1 MLTRQMVVHDYDDRG
16 VPAPVNVPGSI
27 MLRQAGT
34 GTQSNITA
42 AMPISRPNSSPSH
55 ANGGPFYSA
64 GSYQYRPNVLQR
76 GGAMALTPAQ
86 PRVEMDPSD
95 QSTWQR
101 PYLFS

>member
-1 MLTRQMVVHDYDDRG
+1 MLTRQGIAHDYDSRG

-27 MLRQAGT
+27 QMRQAGT

-42 AMPISRPNSSPSH
+42 AMPISRPNSSPSP
-55 ANGGPFYSA
+55 ANGAPFYSA
-64 GSYQYRPNVLQR
+64 GSYQYRANAMQR
-76 GGAMALTPAQ
+76 GGAMALTPST